1 MTVVDNLRALEER
14 IDAAR
19 RRAGRRD
26 AVTLVAVTKGRS
38 PDLVRE
44 ALEAGVV
51 HVGENRVQEARLKW
65 PVLAEEFA
73 RRGVRRHMVGHLQRN
88 KVAAAL
94 ELFDLIQSVDSVPL
108 ARKISEHAAAR
119 GGRVPVLLQLNA
131 GGEETKSG
139 FELDDFERQL
149 PDLAEL
155 SGLAISG
162 LMTLAPQDARE
173 ARLRAIFGGTR
184 ERFERLR
191 AELPGHPVSH
201 LSMGMSGDFEIAV
214 EEGATLVRIG
224 TALFDGAGAAA
235 P

>member
-1 MTVVDNLRALEER
+1 
-14 IDAAR
+14 
-19 RRAGRRD
+19 
-26 AVTLVAVTKGRS
+26 
-38 PDLVRE
+38 VRE
-44 ALEAGVV
+44 ALEAGVG
-51 HVGENRVQEARLKW
+51 HVGENRVQEARVKW
-65 PVLAEEFA
+65 PALADEFR

-94 ELFDLIQSVDSVPL
+94 ELFDLVQSVDSVPL
-108 ARKISEHAAAR
+108 ARKISEHAAR

-155 SGLAISG
+155 SGLAIAG
-162 LMTLAPQDARE
+162 LMTLAPLDAGE

-224 TALFDGAGAAA
+224 TALFAGAEVAT

>member
-1 MTVVDNLRALEER
+1 MSVLENLRGLEER

-26 AVTLVAVTKGRS
+26 AVTLVAVTKGRG
-38 PDLVRE
+38 PALVRE
-44 ALEAGVV
+44 ALEAGVG
-51 HVGENRVQEARLKW
+51 HVGENRVQEARVKW
-65 PVLAEEFA
+65 PALADEFR

-94 ELFDLIQSVDSVPL
+94 ELFDLVQSVDSVPL
-108 ARKISEHAAAR
+108 ARKISEHAAR

-155 SGLAISG
+155 SGLAIAG
-162 LMTLAPQDARE
+162 LMTLAPLDAGE

-224 TALFDGAGAAA
+224 TALFAGAEAA
-235 P
+235 TP

>member
-1 MTVVDNLRALEER
+1 MSVAENLRGLEER
-14 IDAAR
+14 IEAAR
-19 RRAGRRD
+19 RRTGRRD
-26 AVTLVAVTKGRS
+26 VVTVVAVTKGRAAA
-38 PDLVRE
+38 LVRE

-51 HVGENRVQEARLKW
+51 DVGENRVQEARAKW
-65 PVLAEEFA
+65 PALADEFT
-73 RRGVRRHMVGHLQRN
+73 RRGVRRHMIGHLQRN
-88 KVAAAL
+88 KVAVAL
-94 ELFDLIQSVDSVPL
+94 ELFDLVQSVDSVPL

-119 GGRVPVLLQLNA
+119 GGRMPVLLQLNA

-139 FELDDFERQL
+139 FEPDDFERQL
-149 PDLAEL
+149 PDLVEL

-162 LMTLAPQDARE
+162 LMTLVPLDAGE

-191 AELPGHPVSH
+191 AELPGHPVRH

-224 TALFDGAGAAA
+224 TALFAGAEAAA

>member
-1 MTVVDNLRALEER
+1 
-14 IDAAR
+14 
-19 RRAGRRD
+19 
-26 AVTLVAVTKGRS
+26 
-38 PDLVRE
+38 
-44 ALEAGVV
+44 
-51 HVGENRVQEARLKW
+51 VQEARVKW
-65 PVLAEEFA
+65 PALADEFR

-94 ELFDLIQSVDSVPL
+94 ELFDLVQSVDSVPL
-108 ARKISEHAAAR
+108 ARKISEHAAR

-155 SGLAISG
+155 SGLAIAG
-162 LMTLAPQDARE
+162 LMTLAPLDAGE

-224 TALFDGAGAAA
+224 TALFAGAEAA
-235 P
+235 TP

>member
-1 MTVVDNLRALEER
+1 
-14 IDAAR
+14 
-19 RRAGRRD
+19 
-26 AVTLVAVTKGRS
+26 
-38 PDLVRE
+38 VRE
-44 ALEAGVV
+44 ALEAGVG
-51 HVGENRVQEARLKW
+51 HVGENRVQEARVKW
-65 PVLAEEFA
+65 PALADEFR

-94 ELFDLIQSVDSVPL
+94 ELFDLVQSVDSVPL
-108 ARKISEHAAAR
+108 ARKISEHAAR

-131 GGEETKSG
+131 GGEETKWG

-155 SGLAISG
+155 SGLAIAG
-162 LMTLAPQDARE
+162 LMTLAPLDAGE

-224 TALFDGAGAAA
+224 TALFAGAEVAT

>member
-1 MTVVDNLRALEER
+1 MSVLENLRGLEER

-26 AVTLVAVTKGRS
+26 AVALVAVTKGRG
-38 PDLVRE
+38 PALVRE
-44 ALEAGVV
+44 ALEAGVG
-51 HVGENRVQEARLKW
+51 HVGENRVQEARVKW
-65 PVLAEEFA
+65 PALADEFR

-94 ELFDLIQSVDSVPL
+94 ELFDLVQSVDSVPL
-108 ARKISEHAAAR
+108 ARKISEHAAR

-155 SGLAISG
+155 SGLAIAG
-162 LMTLAPQDARE
+162 LMTLAPLDAGE

-224 TALFDGAGAAA
+224 TALFAGAEVAT

>member
-1 MTVVDNLRALEER
+1 MSVLENLRGLEER

-26 AVTLVAVTKGRS
+26 AVTLVAVTKGRG
-38 PDLVRE
+38 PALVRE
-44 ALEAGVV
+44 ALEAGVG
-51 HVGENRVQEARLKW
+51 HVGENRVQEARVKW
-65 PVLAEEFA
+65 PALADEFR

-94 ELFDLIQSVDSVPL
+94 ELFDLVQSVDSVPL
-108 ARKISEHAAAR
+108 ARKISEHAAR

-155 SGLAISG
+155 SGLAIAG
-162 LMTLAPQDARE
+162 LMTLAPLDAGE

-224 TALFDGAGAAA
+224 TALFAGAEVAT